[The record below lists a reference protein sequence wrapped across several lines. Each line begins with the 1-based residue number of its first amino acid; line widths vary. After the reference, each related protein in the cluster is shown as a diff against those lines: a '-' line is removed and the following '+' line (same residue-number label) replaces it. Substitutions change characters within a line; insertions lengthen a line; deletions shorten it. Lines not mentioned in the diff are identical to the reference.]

1 MSKELSRKDIKD
13 RKMREV
19 DNFKAKI
26 KELQRDKLYKFID
39 FYTQDELDRLD
50 MRFVVDRFLEEENI
64 SDWIYF
70 NGTYGLLFY
79 WKYDR
84 LKEKKMVYKITQALN
99 DLKNYYGLED
109 FSQVNLNMENKNKPF
124 IKFKSGNDTW
134 VLTLKKESNNG

>member
-19 DNFKAKI
+19 DNIKAKI

-64 SDWIYF
+64 SD
-70 NGTYGLLFY
+70 
-79 WKYDR
+79 
-84 LKEKKMVYKITQALN
+84 
-99 DLKNYYGLED
+99 
-109 FSQVNLNMENKNKPF
+109 
-124 IKFKSGNDTW
+124 
-134 VLTLKKESNNG
+134 

>member
-64 SDWIYF
+64 SD
-70 NGTYGLLFY
+70 
-79 WKYDR
+79 
-84 LKEKKMVYKITQALN
+84 
-99 DLKNYYGLED
+99 
-109 FSQVNLNMENKNKPF
+109 
-124 IKFKSGNDTW
+124 
-134 VLTLKKESNNG
+134 